1 MSTTMTQ
8 TRLATRFAYRNTFIK
23 ELSYVIKDKYVW
35 PYVWPGYMLNSRG
48 RVTETLNLRSREMRC
63 TIIAYEFVYGTR
75 RIDYSRHSY
84 KLTLTSFD
92 PYGYRNAVYH
102 SMYGFEVENSYP
114 PYSPRSRVVV
124 ERFRNPETML
134 DRFMSRERFPSDK
147 RIGRVEISVTVR
159 PSTHNDRPVY
169 ESGHVYSVDDDG
181 ALTLLHF
188 AETSSPT
195 SSSERHTGSSS
206 SSVTPSS
213 GSIPYEYTY
222 HPPPIAKS
230 QFGSTVQTGSRSLRS
245 SNYTG
250 PTHDKKLRD
259 GILMMDVENTASSHP
274 PTMVYAKNDP
284 TKLLAPLSSWKQLP
298 GQVHPTTRK
307 KLGHSDLRKVKSVAR
322 KELKRRST
330 RIATQKARQK

>member
-1 MSTTMTQ
+1 MSH
-8 TRLATRFAYRNTFIK
+8 LALQRFAYRNTFI
-23 ELSYVIKDKYVW
+23 ESLAEVIDDKYQHISIPVDIST
-35 PYVWPGYMLNSRG
+35 MLYQQFHNS
-48 RVTETLNLRSREMRC
+48 LPFQMRC

-75 RIDYSRHSY
+75 RINYSRHSY
-84 KLTLTSFD
+84 KLTLTSND
-92 PYGYRNAVYH
+92 PWH
-102 SMYGFEVENSYP
+102 SFEVENSYP
-114 PYSPRSRVVV
+114 ELPPYRSRHVQ
-124 ERFRNPETML
+124 RFHDPETML

-147 RIGRVEISVTVR
+147 RIGRVQINITVH
-159 PSTHNDRPVY
+159 PSAHNDRPVY
-169 ESGHVYSVDDDG
+169 ESGHTYSVNDDG
-181 ALTLLHF
+181 VLELLHE

-213 GSIPYEYTY
+213 WSIPYEYTY

-250 PTHDKKLRD
+250 PTHYKKLRD
-259 GILMMDVENTASSHP
+259 GILMMDVDNTASSHP